1 MKTRSQ
7 FISNSSSSSFIITG
21 EKVSFEDAKNFEDC
35 IWFTEKELS
44 DGEDY
49 IKLTPE
55 IIKTLEEQSQKG
67 NLNISFSDGVILKNT
82 RWYERYDEEFLITPE
97 DLHKCILN
105 KEIDQH
111 STRNV
116 LKYNSYRYFIED
128 GENGD

>member
-1 MKTRSQ
+1 MKKRSQ

-21 EKVSFEDAKNFEDC
+21 EQISFEEAKNFEGC
-35 IWFTEKELS
+35 IWLTGKEL
-44 DGEDY
+44 GEAEDY
-49 IKLTPE
+49 IDLTPE
-55 IIKTLEEQSQKG
+55 FIKTLEEQSQKG

-82 RWYERYDEEFLITPE
+82 KWYERYDEEYELTPE

-111 STRNV
+111 STRDD

-128 GENGD
+128 GEHGD

>member
-35 IWFTEKELS
+35 VWFTEKELS

-49 IKLTPE
+49 IELTPK

-67 NLNISFSDGVILKNT
+67 NLNISFSDGIILKNT
-82 RWYERYDEEFLITPE
+82 KWYEKYDNEYIITPE

-111 STRNV
+111 STRND

-128 GENGD
+128 CENGD